1 MPDIPLTLSLD
12 ELKEV
17 FPIQSDLIDYMIFM
31 CLLQKNEPTG
41 SWTLKELFDQ
51 AGLKVGTATIGRNL
65 KMMDSQGSLPTL
77 GWKRPLICVHRQPG
91 RVSAKACCPLPRAL
105 T

>member
-12 ELKEV
+12 QLKEI

-65 KMMDSQGSLPTL
+65 KM
-77 GWKRPLICVHRQPG
+77 ICVPQQPVHAPPCSAPDHR
-91 RVSAKACCPLPRAL
+91 
-105 T
+105 

>member
-1 MPDIPLTLSLD
+1 MPDIPLILSLD
-12 ELKEV
+12 QLKEI

-51 AGLKVGTATIGRNL
+51 AGL
-65 KMMDSQGSLPTL
+65 
-77 GWKRPLICVHRQPG
+77 
-91 RVSAKACCPLPRAL
+91 
-105 T
+105 